1 MPRRPTLY
9 IHAIITGMNVQVHS
23 LLISLA
29 FTKLPSP
36 NDSITLPFISVA
48 NVPLPR
54 TNTRRSYPLGMN
66 ISFECPYSGAT
77 RPSPVQS
84 PNDTTLENTPDP
96 VFSWTLKTS
105 NSRPFSTPK
114 PVQQVLGSNVWYS
127 SPTTR
132 RIMSTVLLT
141 QNHIGTYTCKCTH
154 HCSGAESHDF
164 TVSGIEGM

>member
-1 MPRRPTLY
+1 MTLRR
-9 IHAIITGMNVQVHS
+9 I
-23 LLISLA
+23 
-29 FTKLPSP
+29 
-36 NDSITLPFISVA
+36 LPFISVA
-48 NVPLPR
+48 ELQLNRPLR
-54 TNTRRSYPLGMN
+54 TNTRGSYPLGMN

-77 RPSPVQS
+77 TLSPVQS
-84 PNDTTLENTPDP
+84 PNDTTLGNALPPTPDP
-96 VFSWTLKTS
+96 VFVWTLKTS
-105 NSRPFSTPK
+105 NSRPWSKSK

-127 SPTTR
+127 SPTTK

>member
-1 MPRRPTLY
+1 MTLRR
-9 IHAIITGMNVQVHS
+9 I
-23 LLISLA
+23 
-29 FTKLPSP
+29 
-36 NDSITLPFISVA
+36 LPFISVA
-48 NVPLPR
+48 ELQLNRPLR

-84 PNDTTLENTPDP
+84 PNDTSLENTLPFPADP
-96 VFSWTLKTS
+96 VFVWTLKTS
-105 NSRPFSTPK
+105 NSRLLSKSK

-141 QNHIGTYTCKCTH
+141 QNHIGTYTCECTR

>member
-1 MPRRPTLY
+1 MTLRG
-9 IHAIITGMNVQVHS
+9 I
-23 LLISLA
+23 
-29 FTKLPSP
+29 
-36 NDSITLPFISVA
+36 LPFISVA
-48 NVPLPR
+48 ELKLNRPLR
-54 TNTRRSYPLGMN
+54 TNTPGSYPLGMN

-84 PNDTTLENTPDP
+84 SNDTTLENTLPPIPDP
-96 VFSWTLKTS
+96 VFMWTLKTS
-105 NSRPFSTPK
+105 NSRSSSKSK

-141 QNHIGTYTCKCTH
+141 QEHIGTYTCECTQ
-154 HCSGAESHDF
+154 HCSGVESHDF